1 MYMISFHIIT
11 RQIIVQITK
20 HWSSNL
26 KPEMQLDKV
35 QLVATAA
42 VSSAVKVQWL
52 QWWNSNSLWR
62 EALRFPKSGFMDKE
76 FEVWLNKAAF
86 WAGVRH
92 KSPPDRTMLGHL
104 LRQRRTPLS
113 HNVGAEVPLA
123 GGLILLQQAHP
134 RSKDVCCG
142 NTDSNFFALR
152 PQISTKT
159 GSLRFGN
166 K

>member
-1 MYMISFHIIT
+1 MISFHIIT
-11 RQIIVQITK
+11 RQIIIQITK

-26 KPEMQLDKV
+26 KPKMQLDKV

-42 VSSAVKVQWL
+42 VSSDVKVQWL

-92 KSPPDRTMLGHL
+92 KSPPDCTMLEHL
-104 LRQRRTPLS
+104 LGQRHSLPS
-113 HNVGAEVPLA
+113 HPVGADAPL
-123 GGLILLQQAHP
+123 GGGPILLQQAHP
-134 RSKDVCCG
+134 RSWDVC
-142 NTDSNFFALR
+142 
-152 PQISTKT
+152 
-159 GSLRFGN
+159 
-166 K
+166 